1 MCSVR
6 SFFSIFFQQ
15 ISTST
20 SGLHICSS
28 ITSALSFFFHFFIF
42 LPFVKP
48 LFTADLKKKVC
59 CNFLVKQ
66 NPKGSYK
73 KDGEELFPC
82 MDNDGTRGVVLS

>member
-28 ITSALSFFFHFFIF
+28 ITSALSFFFSFFHFSSLCKTFIY
-42 LPFVKP
+42 
-48 LFTADLKKKVC
+48 C
-59 CNFLVKQ
+59 CF
-66 NPKGSYK
+66 
-73 KDGEELFPC
+73 EEKSLLQFPC
-82 MDNDGTRGVVLS
+82 ETKPEEVLQKGWRRTLSLHG